1 MKTVLITGCSSGF
14 GLETA
19 EYFLAKGWK
28 VIATMRS
35 PRADIFSE
43 SPNLRIVKLDV
54 TDQES
59 IQRAVASIG
68 PVDVL
73 VNNAGVGLLSIVEGT
88 SIATVREVFE
98 TNTLGTI
105 AMTHAMLPHFRGQRS
120 GVIVNVTSAT
130 TYQALPLLAVYTA
143 SKAAVNAF
151 SESLALELAQF
162 NVRVNLVIPG
172 RAPETPF
179 SRNAQSRMEGAFPEA
194 YSEFV
199 EGIFGRRGE
208 SSMVTHPV
216 DVAEAIWRAAT
227 DPTAPLRL
235 PAGADAHAMSRATG
249 GQSLASA

>member
-19 EYFLAKGWK
+19 EYFLAKGWR
-28 VIATMRS
+28 VIATMRA
-35 PRADIFSE
+35 PRTDIFSA
-43 SPNLRIVKLDV
+43 SPSLRVVQLDV

-59 IQRAVASIG
+59 IARAVESIG

-88 SIATVREVFE
+88 SMETVREVFD

-105 AMTHAMLPHFRGQRS
+105 AMTHAMLPHFRRQRS

-130 TYQALPLLAVYTA
+130 TYRPHPLLAVYTA

-162 NVRVNLVIPG
+162 NVRINLVIPG
-172 RAPETPF
+172 RAPETSF
-179 SRNAQSRMEGAFPEA
+179 GKNAQPRMEGAFPEA
-194 YSEFV
+194 YGDFV
-199 EGIFGRRGE
+199 QGAFGRMRE
-208 SSMVTHPV
+208 STLVTQPA
-216 DVAEAIWRAAT
+216 DVAEAIWQAAT
-227 DPTAPLRL
+227 DPAVPLRV
-235 PAGADAHAMSRATG
+235 PAGADAHAMARA
-249 GQSLASA
+249 AS

>member
-19 EYFLAKGWK
+19 EYFLARGWK
-28 VIATMRS
+28 VVATMRS
-35 PRADIFSE
+35 PKPDNVPE
-43 SPNLRIVKLDV
+43 SANLRVVKLDV
-54 TDQES
+54 TDPES
-59 IQRAVASIG
+59 IERAVESIG

-73 VNNAGVGLLSIVEGT
+73 VNNAGVGLLGIVEGT
-88 SIATVREVFE
+88 SMATIREIFA

-105 AMTHAMLPHFRGQRS
+105 SMTHAMLPHFRKQRS

-130 TYQALPLLAVYTA
+130 TYQPHPLLAVYTA

-162 NVRVNLVIPG
+162 NVRINLVIPG

-179 SRNAQSRMEGAFPEA
+179 SKNAQSRMEGAFPEA

-199 EGIFGRRGE
+199 QGIFGRMGD
-208 SSMVTHPV
+208 STLVTHPA
-216 DVAEAIWRAAT
+216 DVAEAIWQAAT
-227 DPTAPLRL
+227 DPTVPLRL
-235 PAGADAHAMSRATG
+235 PAGADAHAMARATR
-249 GQSLASA
+249 

>member
-19 EYFLAKGWK
+19 GYFLAKGWQ
-28 VIATMRS
+28 VVATMRS
-35 PRADIFSE
+35 PKPGNFPE
-43 SPNLRIVKLDV
+43 SPHLRVVKLDV
-54 TDQES
+54 TDPES
-59 IQRAVASIG
+59 IQQAVESIG

-73 VNNAGVGLLSIVEGT
+73 VNNAGVGLLGIVEGT
-88 SIATVREVFE
+88 PMETIREIFE

-105 AMTHAMLPHFRGQRS
+105 AMTHAMLPHFRERRS

-130 TYQALPLLAVYTA
+130 TYRPHPLLAVYTA

-172 RAPETPF
+172 RAPETAF
-179 SRNAQSRMEGAFPEA
+179 SKNAQSRMEGAFPEA

-199 EGIFGRRGE
+199 QGIFGRMGE
-208 SSMVTHPV
+208 STMVTHPA
-216 DVAEAIWRAAT
+216 DVAEAVWQAAT
-227 DPTAPLRL
+227 DPSVPLRL
-235 PAGADAHAMSRATG
+235 PAGADAHAMSRAT
-249 GQSLASA
+249 S

>member
-1 MKTVLITGCSSGF
+1 MKTVMITGASTGF

-19 EYFLAKGWK
+19 KYFLAKGWQ
-28 VIATMRS
+28 VVATMRS
-35 PRADIFSE
+35 PKPDNFSE
-43 SPNLRIVKLDV
+43 SPNLRVVKLDV
-54 TDQES
+54 TDPES
-59 IQRAVASIG
+59 IERAVESIG

-88 SIATVREVFE
+88 PMETIREIFE

-105 AMTHAMLPHFRGQRS
+105 AMTHAMLAHFRDQRS

-130 TYQALPLLAVYTA
+130 TYQPHPLLAVYTA

-162 NVRVNLVIPG
+162 NVRIKLVIPG

-179 SRNAQSRMEGAFPEA
+179 SKNAQSRMEGAFPEA
-194 YSEFV
+194 YSGFV
-199 EGIFGRRGE
+199 EGIFGRMGE
-208 SSMVTHPV
+208 ASMVTHPA
-216 DVAEAIWRAAT
+216 DVAEAIWQAAT
-227 DPTAPLRL
+227 DPNVPLRL

-249 GQSLASA
+249 

>member
-1 MKTVLITGCSSGF
+1 MKTVMITGASSGF

-19 EYFLAKGWK
+19 KYFLAKGWQ
-28 VIATMRS
+28 VVATMRS
-35 PRADIFSE
+35 PKPDNFPE
-43 SPNLRIVKLDV
+43 SPNLRVVKLDV
-54 TDQES
+54 TDPES
-59 IQRAVASIG
+59 IERAVESIG

-88 SIATVREVFE
+88 PMETIREIFE

-105 AMTHAMLPHFRGQRS
+105 AMTHAMLAHFRDQRS

-130 TYQALPLLAVYTA
+130 TYQPHPLLAVYTA

-162 NVRVNLVIPG
+162 NVRIKLVIPG

-179 SRNAQSRMEGAFPEA
+179 SKNAQSRMEGAFPEA

-199 EGIFGRRGE
+199 EGIFGRMGE
-208 SSMVTHPV
+208 SFMVTHPA
-216 DVAEAIWRAAT
+216 DVAEAIWQAAT
-227 DPTAPLRL
+227 DPNVPLRL

-249 GQSLASA
+249 